1 MYTVDGGGTLNAYF
15 MALHFNGE
23 VDDEDEEKGK
33 AKGEGKD
40 GSTMRTR
47 CPTHHSPPRQGRG
60 REGAVDPQL
69 SHSSNTDIS
78 QVSRN
83 PSPK

>member
-1 MYTVDGGGTLNAYF
+1 MMRRKLMYVCKLAENE
-15 MALHFNGE
+15 GE

-78 QVSRN
+78 QMKYL
-83 PSPK
+83 SPLGGHL